1 MIIKCW
7 IQRACVKL
15 NPLLGSQIA
24 CIVGT
29 KKRREGG
36 GKIAQLKRDSF
47 SPQSPLLS
55 PPLLRPVTQARSQR
69 SCLTET
75 STVIPLKPRVFKNH
89 FLTLLYENE
98 GGNKIGSIEQV
109 QGPQLGLFY
118 STAFKAFD
126 IFGLGTQ
133 IHEFFLW

>member
-15 NPLLGSQIA
+15 HPLLGSQIA
-24 CIVGT
+24 CVVGT

-36 GKIAQLKRDSF
+36 KIAQWKRDSF
-47 SPQSPLLS
+47 SPQSLLLS
-55 PPLLRPVTQARSQR
+55 PPHLRPVTQARSQR

-75 STVIPLKPRVFKNH
+75 STVIPLKSRVFKNH

-109 QGPQLGLFY
+109 QGPQLGRFY
-118 STAFKAFD
+118 STALKAFD